1 MKIVFL
7 DRDTLRPDTVL
18 RGVSFPHEW
27 TSYPRTAPE
36 DLDARIADA
45 DIIIT
50 NKVRLSA
57 DAIRKAEKLRFVAVA
72 ATGYDV
78 VDVAECSARGVV
90 VSNIR
95 GYATRSVPEHVIAVM
110 FALRRSVVAYREA
123 VKEGRWQA
131 AGQFCFFDYP
141 IDDLAGSTLG
151 IVGKGALGQGV
162 ARLAEAIGM
171 RVQFADRKGNS
182 VAQAGRVT
190 FEDLLRTSDV
200 ISLHCPLTAETR
212 NLISDVEFEK
222 MERRPLLINAGRG
235 GLVDEAA
242 LERAL
247 DASRI
252 SGAGFDVAT
261 TEPPGPDHV
270 LMRLAGR
277 PNVIVTPHVAWASRS
292 AVQTLADI
300 LIDNIEAF
308 ARGAPQNR
316 VA

>member
-7 DRDTLRPDTVL
+7 DRDTLRPDTAL
-18 RGVSFPHEW
+18 RAVSFPHEW
-27 TSYPRTAPE
+27 VSYPRTAPE
-36 DLDARIADA
+36 DVDARIADA
-45 DIIIT
+45 DIVIT
-50 NKVRLSA
+50 NKVQLPA
-57 DAIRKAEKLRFVAVA
+57 DTIRKAAKLRFVAVA

-78 VDVAECSARGVV
+78 ADVAACAERGVA

-123 VKEGRWQA
+123 VQNGRWQA

-141 IDDLAGSTLG
+141 IDDLAGATLG
-151 IVGKGALGQGV
+151 IAGKGALGEGV
-162 ARLAEAIGM
+162 AKLAEAIGM
-171 RVQFADRKGNS
+171 RVQFSDRKGKGG
-182 VAQAGRVT
+182 AQPGRVS
-190 FEDLLRTSDV
+190 FEEMLRTSDV

-212 NLISDVEFEK
+212 NLISDAEFAQ

-235 GLVDEAA
+235 GLVAEDA

-247 DASRI
+247 DAGRI

-261 TEPPGPDHV
+261 AEPPGADHV

-292 AVQTLADI
+292 AVQRLADI

-308 ARGAPQNR
+308 ARGAPQNK